1 MYAREVD
8 GHVLDFGVSGLLWND
23 NVLMYDRQS
32 ESLWSQV
39 QRRAVAGPR
48 TGARLRVLP
57 STITTWEKWR
67 RRHPDTRVLT
77 TDTGHQRDYSKD
89 PYEDYYR
96 SKQGLFSV
104 FRGGPGEEA
113 KELVAGVEVGGEAVA
128 VPLDRLRATGPA
140 TLRVGGETLTLWL
153 DSDTDTLSARG
164 ENGRTVMPEVTY
176 WMVWK
181 SMYPDTRRGVSPP

>member
-8 GHVLDFGVSGLLWND
+8 GHVLAFGVSGLLWND

-96 SKQGLFSV
+96 SKRGLFSV

-153 DSDTDTLSARG
+153 DSDTDTLFARG
-164 ENGRTVMPEVTY
+164 EEGRAVVPVVTY
-176 WMVWK
+176 WMVWQ
-181 SMYPDTRRGVSPP
+181 SLYPDTRRGVSPP